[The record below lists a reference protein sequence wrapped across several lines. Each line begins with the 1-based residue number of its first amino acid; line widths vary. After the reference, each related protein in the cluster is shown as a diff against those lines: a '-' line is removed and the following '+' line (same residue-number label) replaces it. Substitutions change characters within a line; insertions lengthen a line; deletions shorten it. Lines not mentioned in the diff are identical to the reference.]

1 MSIIRCGG
9 SLIADDIVVT
19 AAHCS
24 DYVDVALIG
33 AYDLTQTGTVEEI
46 PICQKVSQPLYF
58 STEGSQGDICLIQLC
73 RSSTK
78 VKEGKVHSI
87 SVNADPSIPNANN
100 LVTVTGWGTTSE
112 GGSLSNILQEVTV
125 KYYSQESCKAIY
137 KSAVTDSIMC
147 AGIPEGGKDACQGD
161 SGGPLVISTS
171 TSSSNKNQS
180 STALLLVGVVSWGI
194 GCAEPNFPGVYTR
207 TSHFADWILN
217 TGCDLSKVKP
227 CNIKSNRADSIS
239 QPESSAVVSPVLATK
254 DACADQPSFVGISQI
269 ARNCNWV
276 NDPNPRKKQRRCQLY
291 KDYCPQTCG
300 EPCSS

>member
-1 MSIIRCGG
+1 M
-9 SLIADDIVVT
+9 
-19 AAHCS
+19 
-24 DYVDVALIG
+24 
-33 AYDLTQTGTVEEI
+33 EEI

-227 CNIKSNRADSIS
+227 CNIKSNRADSTS